1 MLQQFLKRPVVL
13 LILLGAAT
21 GSIAGLVALVNDT
34 PFRAF
39 SVGLAYF
46 CGIAL
51 GGWLTMGAVSGFGK
65 LAMRLL
71 DWQQLKIDQVM
82 SDTERAFDRVDAL
95 MNTVGRAQVRRRR
108 KSRNLWRP
116 PAFLSALSRF
126 LWKIS
131 AYVYSIGVLWTASGL
146 IILVLHRISGL
157 GNSPN
162 LYLLPVGGGLLL
174 TTALATYLSGYLRL
188 WQMMRRS
195 AELRDE
201 LLSIEQDL
209 VAEAGNRRR

>member
-1 MLQQFLKRPVVL
+1 MLQQFLKRPMVL
-13 LILLGAAT
+13 LILLGTAT
-21 GSIAGLVALVNDT
+21 GAIAGLVALVNDT

-39 SVGLAYF
+39 GVGLAYF
-46 CGIAL
+46 VGIVM

-71 DWQQLKIDQVM
+71 DWQQQKIDRVI
-82 SDTERAFDRVDAL
+82 SDTERAFDRVDEL

-108 KSRNLWRP
+108 KARNLWQP

-146 IILVLHRISGL
+146 IILGLHLLGGL
-157 GNSPN
+157 GNSAN

-174 TTALATYLSGYLRL
+174 ATALATYLSGYLRL

-195 AELRDE
+195 EELRDE
-201 LLSIEQDL
+201 LLDIEQEL
-209 VAEAGNRRR
+209 AAEAGNRRR